1 MIYTI
6 TLNPALDKQLTV
18 SDIRFNDV
26 LIADGIQL
34 DFGGKGFNVSRMLK
48 ELNQPSK
55 AVGLLGGQT
64 GKTIEAGLKAQ
75 GIDVVSIPVSGE
87 TRTNVSVVTPGGSKH
102 IKVNEKGPTIS
113 ESELQQVF
121 LYISDKASKGTLWVL
136 AGSIPPGVDVTVYQQ
151 MIQKIKELGGDVVL
165 DTSGAA
171 LKQGVQ
177 AQPKLV
183 KPNLFELSQLT
194 GREITNLQ
202 EILDNPGITRSVGA
216 EFVAISAG
224 EKGALLTDGNNTALC
239 LPPEIQEANPV
250 GAGDAMVAGLSFALY
265 HGYDLEQ
272 ALMLGVACGTASA
285 MQSGTRMPEWDLV
298 EEVRQQVKLI

>member
-18 SDIRFNDV
+18 ADIRFNDV
-26 LIADGIQL
+26 LIAERVQL
-34 DFGGKGFNVSRMLK
+34 DFGGKGFNVSRMLQK
-48 ELNQPSK
+48 LNQPSK
-55 AVGLLGGQT
+55 AIGLLGGQT
-64 GKTIEAGLKAQ
+64 GKTIEVGLQEQ
-75 GIDVVSIPVSGE
+75 GIEVGAIPISGE

-102 IKVNEKGPTIS
+102 IKVNEKGPTVSEAELELIYDFIS
-113 ESELQQVF
+113 QN
-121 LYISDKASKGTLWVL
+121 ATTGTLWVL
-136 AGSIPPGVDVTVYQQ
+136 AGSIPPGVDVSVYREMTQR
-151 MIQKIKELGGDVVL
+151 IKQLGGDVVL
-165 DTSGAA
+165 DTSGEA
-171 LKQGVQ
+171 LRQGVR

-183 KPNLFELSQLT
+183 KPNLFELSQLV
-194 GREITNLQ
+194 GKQIVNLQ
-202 EILDNPGITRSVGA
+202 EIMDNPTITRDVGA

-224 EKGALLTDGNNTALC
+224 DKGALLTDGENTAIC

-285 MQSGTRMPEWDLV
+285 MQSGTRMPEWDVV
-298 EEVRQQVKLI
+298 EDVRQRVKIV

>member
-26 LIADGIQL
+26 LIAEGVQL

-64 GKTIEAGLKAQ
+64 GKIIEAGLKAQ
-75 GIDVVSIPVSGE
+75 GIDVVSIPVFGE

-121 LYISDKASKGTLWVL
+121 QYISEKAGSGTLWVL
-136 AGSIPPGVDVTVYQQ
+136 AGSIPPGMSVAVYQQ
-151 MIQKIKELGGDVVL
+151 MTQKIKELGGDVVL

-171 LKQGVQ
+171 LKQGLL
-177 AQPKLV
+177 AHPKLV

-194 GREITNLQ
+194 GKEITSLQ
-202 EILDNPGITRSVGA
+202 EILDNPALTRSVGA

-224 EKGALLTDGNNTALC
+224 DKGALLTDGITTALC

-298 EEVRQQVKLI
+298 EEVRQQVRLV

>member
-18 SDIRFNDV
+18 ADIRFNDV
-26 LIADGIQL
+26 LIAERVQL
-34 DFGGKGFNVSRMLK
+34 DFGGKGFNVSRMLQK
-48 ELNQPSK
+48 LNQPSK
-55 AVGLLGGQT
+55 AIGLLGGQT
-64 GKTIEAGLKAQ
+64 GKTIEAGLQEQ
-75 GIDVVSIPVSGE
+75 GIEVVAIPILGE

-102 IKVNEKGPTIS
+102 IKVNEKGPTVS
-113 ESELQQVF
+113 EAELE
-121 LYISDKASKGTLWVL
+121 LIYDYISQNAAAGTMWVL
-136 AGSIPPGVDVTVYQQ
+136 AGSIPPGVDVSVYQEMTQ
-151 MIQKIKELGGDVVL
+151 RIKQLGGDVVL
-165 DTSGAA
+165 DTSGEA
-171 LKQGVQ
+171 LRQGVQ

-183 KPNLFELSQLT
+183 KPNLFELSQLV
-194 GREITNLQ
+194 GKQIANLQ
-202 EILDNPGITRSVGA
+202 EILDNPTITHDVGA

-224 EKGALLTDGNNTALC
+224 DKGALLTDGENTAIC

-285 MQSGTRMPEWDLV
+285 MQSGTRMPEWDVV
-298 EEVRQQVKLI
+298 EDVRQRVKIV

>member
-18 SDIRFNDV
+18 AEIRFNDV
-26 LIADGIQL
+26 LIAERVQL

-64 GKTIEAGLKAQ
+64 GKTIADGLKAQ
-75 GIDVVSIPVSGE
+75 GIEVVSIPVSGE
-87 TRTNVSVVTPGGSKH
+87 TRTNVSIVTPGGSKH
-102 IKVNEKGPTIS
+102 IKVNEKGPTVSEAEIQRVFQFIS
-113 ESELQQVF
+113 E
-121 LYISDKASKGTLWVL
+121 KATSGTLWVL
-136 AGSIPPGVDVTVYQQ
+136 AGSIPPGVNASVYQQ
-151 MIQKIKELGGDVVL
+151 MTQKIKELGGDVVL
-165 DTSGAA
+165 DTSGEA
-171 LKQGVQ
+171 LRKGVQ
-177 AQPKLV
+177 AHPKLV

-194 GREITNLQ
+194 GREVTGLQ
-202 EILDNPGITRSVGA
+202 EILDNPAIARAVGA
-216 EFVAISAG
+216 EFVAVSAG
-224 EKGALLTDGNNTALC
+224 DKGALLTDGEKTAIC
-239 LPPEIQEANPV
+239 QPPEIQEANPV

-298 EEVRQQVKLI
+298 EEVRQQVRIV

>member
-18 SDIRFNDV
+18 ADIRFNDV
-26 LIADGIQL
+26 LIAERVQL
-34 DFGGKGFNVSRMLK
+34 DFGGKGFNVSRMLQK
-48 ELNQPSK
+48 LNQPSK
-55 AVGLLGGQT
+55 AIGLLGGQT
-64 GKTIEAGLKAQ
+64 GKTIEAGLQEQ
-75 GIDVVSIPVSGE
+75 GIEVVAIPILGE

-102 IKVNEKGPTIS
+102 IKVNEKGPTVS
-113 ESELQQVF
+113 EAELE
-121 LYISDKASKGTLWVL
+121 LIYDYISQNAAAGTMWVL
-136 AGSIPPGVDVTVYQQ
+136 AGSIPPGVDVSVYQEMTQ
-151 MIQKIKELGGDVVL
+151 RIKQLGGDVVL
-165 DTSGAA
+165 DTSGEA
-171 LKQGVQ
+171 LRQGVQ

-183 KPNLFELSQLT
+183 KPNLFELSQLV
-194 GREITNLQ
+194 GKQIANLQ
-202 EILDNPGITRSVGA
+202 EILDNPAITRDVGA

-224 EKGALLTDGNNTALC
+224 DKGALLTDGENTAIC

-285 MQSGTRMPEWDLV
+285 MQSGTRMPEWDVV
-298 EEVRQQVKLI
+298 EDVRQRVKIV

>member
-26 LIADGIQL
+26 LIAESVQL

-64 GKTIEAGLKAQ
+64 GRTIETGLKAQ

-121 LYISDKASKGTLWVL
+121 QTISENAAKGTLWVL
-136 AGSIPPGVDVTVYQQ
+136 AGSIPPGVDVAVYQR
-151 MIQKIKELGGDVVL
+151 MTQKIKELGGDVVL

-171 LKQGVQ
+171 LKQGLL
-177 AQPKLV
+177 ARPKLV

-194 GREITNLQ
+194 GREITSLQ
-202 EILDNPGITRSVGA
+202 EILDNPAITHAVGA

-224 EKGALLTDGNNTALC
+224 DKGALLTDGEKTALC

>member
-18 SDIRFNDV
+18 ADIRFNDV
-26 LIADGIQL
+26 LIAERVQL
-34 DFGGKGFNVSRMLK
+34 DFGGKGFNVSRMLQN
-48 ELNQPSK
+48 LNQPSK
-55 AVGLLGGQT
+55 AIGLLGGQT
-64 GKTIEAGLKAQ
+64 GKTIETGLQEQ
-75 GIDVVSIPVSGE
+75 GIEVVAIPILGE

-102 IKVNEKGPTIS
+102 IKVNEKGPTVS
-113 ESELQQVF
+113 EVELE
-121 LYISDKASKGTLWVL
+121 LIYNYISQNAAAGTLWVL
-136 AGSIPPGVDVTVYQQ
+136 AGSIPPGVDVSVYRGMTQR
-151 MIQKIKELGGDVVL
+151 IKQLGGDVVL
-165 DTSGAA
+165 DTSGEA
-171 LKQGVQ
+171 LRQGVQ

-183 KPNLFELSQLT
+183 KPNLFELSQLV
-194 GREITNLQ
+194 GKQIANLQ
-202 EILDNPGITRSVGA
+202 EILDNPTITHDVGA

-224 EKGALLTDGNNTALC
+224 DKGALLTDGENTAIC

-285 MQSGTRMPEWDLV
+285 MQSGTRMPEWDVV
-298 EEVRQQVKLI
+298 EDVRQRVKIV

>member
-26 LIADGIQL
+26 LIAESVQL

-64 GKTIEAGLKAQ
+64 GKAIEAGLKEQA
-75 GIDVVSIPVSGE
+75 IDVVAIPVSGE

-113 ESELQQVF
+113 VSELQQVF
-121 LYISDKASKGTLWVL
+121 QYIFENAAAGTLWVL
-136 AGSIPPGVDVTVYQQ
+136 AGSIPPGVNVDVYQQ
-151 MIQKIKELGGDVVL
+151 MTQKIKELGGDVVL
-165 DTSGAA
+165 DTSSAA
-171 LKQGVQ
+171 LKEGVL
-177 AQPKLV
+177 AHPKLV

-194 GREITNLQ
+194 GREVTSLQ
-202 EILDNPGITRSVGA
+202 EILENPALTRSVGA

-224 EKGALLTDGNNTALC
+224 DKGALLTDGEKTAIC

-298 EEVRQQVKLI
+298 EQVRQQVRII

>member
-26 LIADGIQL
+26 LIAEGVQL

-64 GKTIEAGLKAQ
+64 GKAIEAGLKEQA
-75 GIDVVSIPVSGE
+75 IDVVAIPVSGE

-113 ESELQQVF
+113 VSELQQVF
-121 LYISDKASKGTLWVL
+121 QYIFENAAAGTLWVL
-136 AGSIPPGVDVTVYQQ
+136 AGSIPPGVNVDVYQQ
-151 MIQKIKELGGDVVL
+151 MTQKIKELGGDVVL

-171 LKQGVQ
+171 LKEGVL
-177 AQPKLV
+177 AHPKLV

-194 GREITNLQ
+194 GREITSLQ
-202 EILDNPGITRSVGA
+202 EILENPALTRSVGA

-224 EKGALLTDGNNTALC
+224 EKGALLTDGEKTAIC

-265 HGYDLEQ
+265 HGYDLEK

-298 EEVRQQVKLI
+298 EQVRQQVRII

>member
-26 LIADGIQL
+26 LIAEGVQL

-64 GKTIEAGLKAQ
+64 GKAIEAGLKEQA
-75 GIDVVSIPVSGE
+75 IDVVAIPVSGE

-113 ESELQQVF
+113 VSELQQVF
-121 LYISDKASKGTLWVL
+121 QYIFENAAAGTLWVL
-136 AGSIPPGVDVTVYQQ
+136 AGSIPPGVNVDVYQQ
-151 MIQKIKELGGDVVL
+151 MTQKIKELGGDVVL
-165 DTSGAA
+165 DTSSAA
-171 LKQGVQ
+171 LKEGVL
-177 AQPKLV
+177 AHPKLV

-194 GREITNLQ
+194 GREITSLQ
-202 EILDNPGITRSVGA
+202 EILENSALTRSVGA

-224 EKGALLTDGNNTALC
+224 EKGALLTDGEKTAIC

-298 EEVRQQVKLI
+298 EQVRQQVRII

>member
-18 SDIRFNDV
+18 AEIRFNDV
-26 LIADGIQL
+26 LIAEKVQL

-64 GKTIEAGLKAQ
+64 GKTIADGLKAQ
-75 GIDVVSIPVSGE
+75 GIEVVSIPVSGE
-87 TRTNVSVVTPGGSKH
+87 TRTNVSIVTPGGSKH
-102 IKVNEKGPTIS
+102 IKVNEKGPTVSEAEIQRVFQFIS
-113 ESELQQVF
+113 E
-121 LYISDKASKGTLWVL
+121 KATSGTLWVL
-136 AGSIPPGVDVTVYQQ
+136 AGSIPPGVNASVYQQ
-151 MIQKIKELGGDVVL
+151 MTQKIKELGGDVVL
-165 DTSGAA
+165 DTSGEA
-171 LKQGVQ
+171 LIKGVQ
-177 AQPKLV
+177 AHPKLV

-194 GREITNLQ
+194 GREVTGLQ
-202 EILDNPGITRSVGA
+202 EILDNPAIARAVGA
-216 EFVAISAG
+216 EFVAVSAG
-224 EKGALLTDGNNTALC
+224 DKGALLTDGEKTAIC
-239 LPPEIQEANPV
+239 QPPEIQEANPV

-298 EEVRQQVKLI
+298 EEVRQQVRIV

>member
-1 MIYTI
+1 
-6 TLNPALDKQLTV
+6 
-18 SDIRFNDV
+18 
-26 LIADGIQL
+26 
-34 DFGGKGFNVSRMLK
+34 MLK

-64 GKTIEAGLKAQ
+64 GKAIEAGLKEQA
-75 GIDVVSIPVSGE
+75 IDVVAIPVSGE

-113 ESELQQVF
+113 VSELQQVF
-121 LYISDKASKGTLWVL
+121 QYIFENAAAGTLWVL
-136 AGSIPPGVDVTVYQQ
+136 AGSIPPGVNVDVYQQ
-151 MIQKIKELGGDVVL
+151 MTQKIKELGGDVVL
-165 DTSGAA
+165 DTSSAA
-171 LKQGVQ
+171 LKEGVL
-177 AQPKLV
+177 AHPKLV

-194 GREITNLQ
+194 GREVTSLQ
-202 EILDNPGITRSVGA
+202 EILENPALTRSVGA

-224 EKGALLTDGNNTALC
+224 DKGALLTDGEKTAIC

-298 EEVRQQVKLI
+298 EQVRQQVRII

>member
-26 LIADGIQL
+26 LIAEGVQL

-64 GKTIEAGLKAQ
+64 GKAIEAGLKEQA
-75 GIDVVSIPVSGE
+75 IDVVAIPVSGE

-113 ESELQQVF
+113 VSELQQVF
-121 LYISDKASKGTLWVL
+121 QYIFENAAAGTLWVL
-136 AGSIPPGVDVTVYQQ
+136 AGSIPPGVNVDVYQQ
-151 MIQKIKELGGDVVL
+151 MTQKIKELGGDVVL

-171 LKQGVQ
+171 LKEGVL
-177 AQPKLV
+177 AHPKLV

-194 GREITNLQ
+194 GREITSLQ
-202 EILDNPGITRSVGA
+202 EILENPALTRSVGA

-224 EKGALLTDGNNTALC
+224 EKGALLTDGEKTAIC

-250 GAGDAMVAGLSFALY
+250 GAGDAMLAGLSFALY
-265 HGYDLEQ
+265 HGYDLEK

-298 EEVRQQVKLI
+298 EQVRQQVRII

>member
-26 LIADGIQL
+26 LIAEGVQL

-64 GKTIEAGLKAQ
+64 GKAIEAGLKEQA
-75 GIDVVSIPVSGE
+75 IDVVAIPVSGE

-113 ESELQQVF
+113 VSELQQVF
-121 LYISDKASKGTLWVL
+121 QYIFENAAAGTLWVL
-136 AGSIPPGVDVTVYQQ
+136 AGSIPPGVNVDVYQQ
-151 MIQKIKELGGDVVL
+151 MTQKIKELGGDVVL
-165 DTSGAA
+165 DTSSAA
-171 LKQGVQ
+171 LKEGVL
-177 AQPKLV
+177 AHPKLV

-194 GREITNLQ
+194 GREVTSLQ
-202 EILDNPGITRSVGA
+202 EILENPALTRSVGA

-224 EKGALLTDGNNTALC
+224 DKGALLTDGEKTAIC

-298 EEVRQQVKLI
+298 EQVRQQVRII

>member
-18 SDIRFNDV
+18 ADIRFNDV
-26 LIADGIQL
+26 LIAERVQL
-34 DFGGKGFNVSRMLK
+34 DFGGKGFNVSRMLQK
-48 ELNQPSK
+48 LNQPSK
-55 AVGLLGGQT
+55 AIGLLGGQT
-64 GKTIEAGLKAQ
+64 GKTIEAGLQEQ
-75 GIDVVSIPVSGE
+75 GIEVVAIPILGE

-102 IKVNEKGPTIS
+102 IKVNEKGPTVS
-113 ESELQQVF
+113 EAELE
-121 LYISDKASKGTLWVL
+121 LIYDYISQNAAAGTLWVL
-136 AGSIPPGVDVTVYQQ
+136 AGSIPPGVDVSVYQEMTQ
-151 MIQKIKELGGDVVL
+151 RIKQLGGDVVL
-165 DTSGAA
+165 DTSGEA
-171 LKQGVQ
+171 LRQGVQ

-183 KPNLFELSQLT
+183 KPNLFELSQLV
-194 GREITNLQ
+194 GKQIASLQ
-202 EILDNPGITRSVGA
+202 EIMDNPAITRDVGA

-224 EKGALLTDGNNTALC
+224 DKGALLTDGENTVIC

-285 MQSGTRMPEWDLV
+285 MQSGTRMPEWDVV
-298 EEVRQQVKLI
+298 EEVRQRVKIV

>member
-18 SDIRFNDV
+18 ADIRFNDV
-26 LIADGIQL
+26 LIAERVQL
-34 DFGGKGFNVSRMLK
+34 DFGGKGFNVSRMLQN
-48 ELNQPSK
+48 LNQPSK
-55 AVGLLGGQT
+55 AIGLLGGQT
-64 GKTIEAGLKAQ
+64 GKTIETGLQEQ
-75 GIDVVSIPVSGE
+75 GIEVVAIPILGE

-102 IKVNEKGPTIS
+102 IKVNEKGPTVS
-113 ESELQQVF
+113 EVELE
-121 LYISDKASKGTLWVL
+121 LIYNYISQNAAAGTLWVL
-136 AGSIPPGVDVTVYQQ
+136 AGSIPPGVDVSVYRGMTQR
-151 MIQKIKELGGDVVL
+151 IKQLGGDVVL
-165 DTSGAA
+165 DTSGEA
-171 LKQGVQ
+171 LRQGVQ

-183 KPNLFELSQLT
+183 KPNLFELSQLV
-194 GREITNLQ
+194 GKQIANLQ
-202 EILDNPGITRSVGA
+202 EILDNPTITHDVGA

-224 EKGALLTDGNNTALC
+224 DKGALLTDGENTAIC

-285 MQSGTRMPEWDLV
+285 MQSGTRMPEWDVV
-298 EEVRQQVKLI
+298 EDVSQRVKIV